1 MSVARVANPAAP
13 GARACRVQLTSRALN
28 RRSCLHCLGELEAA
42 KAYYQQSIECLER
55 ERAET
60 PVAKKV
66 LNGFLY
72 PDQLLLGAIFGTA
85 HDNRI
90 RMTKERLVDI
100 AFGRTP
106 DLKM

>member
-1 MSVARVANPAAP
+1 M
-13 GARACRVQLTSRALN
+13 
-28 RRSCLHCLGELEAA
+28 
-42 KAYYQQSIECLER
+42 
-55 ERAET
+55 
-60 PVAKKV
+60 